1 MAKLYELT
9 SDYRGLLTLDLDEQT
24 MADTL
29 EAIDGAIEDKAENIC
44 KVLVEMQG
52 NMSAVELEITRL
64 VEKVKLENKRHD
76 HLKAYLLNSMEATDK
91 KKIETPL
98 FTVTSVAGRDK
109 VNVLEEGSIPMDY
122 FNEVPASWKL
132 DKKDLLDALK
142 KGDVDG
148 AELIKGK
155 SSLRIK

>member
-1 MAKLYELT
+1 MTTLYELT

-29 EAIDGAIEDKAENIC
+29 ESIDDAIEVKAENIC
-44 KVLVEMQG
+44 KVLSEMEG
-52 NMSAVELEITRL
+52 NMSIIECEIDRL
-64 VEKVKLENKRHD
+64 VEKVKRENKRHEA
-76 HLKAYLLNSMEATDK
+76 LKTYLLTSMEATDK

-98 FTVTSVAGRDK
+98 FTVTRMAGRDK
-109 VNVLEEGSIPMDY
+109 VSVVNEGSIPMDY
-122 FNEVPASWKL
+122 FNEIPASWKL